1 MRKLF
6 IVLIFVLSVVFAQT
20 AMSQQA
26 EVMSTVTQF
35 VDSFN
40 KGDAKTAAAACG
52 DQTIIID
59 EFPPHEWHGAGA
71 CATWMNDFDA
81 DAKKNA
87 ITDGVVT
94 LATPKHVDVSG
105 DHAYVVVPADYAY
118 KKAGKPMKETNSILT
133 VVLQKGGNGWRI
145 TGWSWSK
152 S

>member
-1 MRKLF
+1 MRKIPIIMAIL
-6 IVLIFVLSVVFAQT
+6 LSVVVVQKAI
-20 AMSQQA
+20 SQQT

-40 KGDAKTAAAACG
+40 KGDAKTAAAACA

-59 EFPPHEWHGAGA
+59 EFPPHEWHGTGA
-71 CATWMNDFDA
+71 CSAWMNDYDA

-87 ITDGVVT
+87 ITDGLVT
-94 LATPKHVDVSG
+94 LGKVKHVDVSG
-105 DHAYVVVPADYAY
+105 DHAYVVIPADYAY
-118 KKAGKPMKETNSILT
+118 KKNGKPVKETASILT
-133 VVLQKGGNGWRI
+133 VVLQKGANGWRI

>member
-1 MRKLF
+1 
-6 IVLIFVLSVVFAQT
+6 
-20 AMSQQA
+20 
-26 EVMSTVTQF
+26 VMSTVKQF

-40 KGDAKTAAAACG
+40 KGDAKAAVAACA

-71 CATWMNDFDA
+71 CSTWMNDYDT

-94 LATPKHVDVSG
+94 LGKPKHVDVSG
-105 DHAYVVVPADYAY
+105 DHAYVVIPADYAY
-118 KKAGKPMKETNSILT
+118 KKGGKPAKETNSILT
-133 VVLQKGGNGWRI
+133 VVLQKGGAGWRI

>member
-6 IVLIFVLSVVFAQT
+6 ILVILVLSALFAQT

-26 EVMSTVTQF
+26 EVMSTVNQF

-40 KGDAKTAAAACG
+40 KGDAKTAAASCA

-59 EFPPHEWHGAGA
+59 EFPPHEWHGSGA
-71 CATWMNDFDA
+71 CSTWMNDFDA

-94 LATPKHVDVSG
+94 LAKPKHVDVSG
-105 DHAYVVVPADYAY
+105 DHAYVVIPADYAY

-133 VVLQKGGNGWRI
+133 VVLQKGANGWRI